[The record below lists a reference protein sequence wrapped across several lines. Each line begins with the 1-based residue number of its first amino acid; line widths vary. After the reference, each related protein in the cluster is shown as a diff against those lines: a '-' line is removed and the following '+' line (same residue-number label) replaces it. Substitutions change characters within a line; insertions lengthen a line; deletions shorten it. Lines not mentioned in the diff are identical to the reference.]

1 MKKITFLKIFLCVMG
16 IVMVVAFCSKLI
28 GQKPDSQNFE
38 DIITRLINKGQYK
51 EAADLMNKTV
61 IKSQDDIEIR
71 INVAWINAFNQRY
84 NDALEITDE
93 LIKIE
98 PKYQELYYL
107 RGFIYQK
114 VPNYQKAIINLKQS
128 INLNPRDIKSY
139 NTLAEVYQEQENFND
154 AIYYFSQAS
163 ALQPENYV
171 YYLNLANIYFK
182 KNDFKKAVEQAQKA
196 YQYAP
201 EPEKEKVSDILE
213 NIKLS
218 AILGQNH

>member
-1 MKKITFLKIFLCVMG
+1 
-16 IVMVVAFCSKLI
+16 MVVAFCSKLI